1 MKELIEKV
9 NAGEITLDQ
18 MVQLLAAIS
27 EVK

>member
-18 MVQLLAAIS
+18 MVALLAAIS

>member
-18 MVQLLAAIS
+18 MVALLAVIS

>member
-1 MKELIEKV
+1 MRELIEKV

-18 MVQLLAAIS
+18 MVALLAAIS